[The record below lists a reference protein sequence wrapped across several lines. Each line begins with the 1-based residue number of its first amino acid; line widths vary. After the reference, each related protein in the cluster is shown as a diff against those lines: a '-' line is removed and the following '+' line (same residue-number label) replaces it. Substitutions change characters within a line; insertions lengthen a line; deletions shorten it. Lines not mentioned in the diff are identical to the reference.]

1 MKRSDDAFNGNK
13 EYSVWPQGLMV
24 TYFPADQEVSD
35 SIPGSAVGCFL
46 RVILIHGVHGLK
58 FRVSFLHILSCAI
71 FGGQARPT
79 NCIRGLQKLPAI
91 QDIVL

>member
-1 MKRSDDAFNGNK
+1 
-13 EYSVWPQGLMV
+13 
-24 TYFPADQEVSD
+24 
-35 SIPGSAVGCFL
+35 VGCFL